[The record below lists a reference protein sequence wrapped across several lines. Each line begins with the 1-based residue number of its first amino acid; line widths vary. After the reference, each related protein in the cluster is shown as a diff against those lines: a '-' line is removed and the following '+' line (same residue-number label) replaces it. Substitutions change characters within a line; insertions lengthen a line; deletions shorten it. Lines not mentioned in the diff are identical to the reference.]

1 MKSVLSRQSGAI
13 LLLMLLFL
21 ALGVMAWFITVS
33 PSPRRELA
41 MAEKLAMAREALLGY
56 AVLYP
61 DARAN
66 RKGFVPGHLPCPDTD
81 EALGYEG
88 AEAGVCG
95 SKGVSILG
103 HFPWRSLSMPPLLGS
118 DTECLWY
125 LVSGNHKAEP
135 KADLLNPDTAGL
147 IEIVAAD
154 GQTVIAE
161 NVVAVLF
168 APGAP
173 LPGQT
178 RSFRAGADGSECRR
192 DYDARQ
198 YLENAAPNPA
208 AEGITRVMVGK
219 NESVAWISR
228 EEWVAGVETRLSPEV
243 FFADEDQADA
253 LMLTQRI
260 AACIMAFSKANELQ
274 RLPWAAPLELTA
286 AVPETFNFA
295 KLADQKNRLAGRPPY
310 SVFNS
315 LQALGTKDV
324 VIEPSFVTCMEKYA
338 SHSSCRLL
346 VRGQCPDFEA
356 VDGRPDSGSYNSH
369 NGWWDKWKEH
379 FFYLVAPNFSPAAS
393 EAEDCEAA
401 PDGCLLVAGRPYAAA
416 VIFAGEA
423 LKHQNRTGNGRMN
436 AAQYLE
442 GENAI
447 SIQHGGR
454 TLSISGND
462 QISCIAAE
470 ADGLRLIANC
480 GRDDCKSSVGLWLAC
495 QENGGEQCALPE
507 TFSGCACYG
516 VMMRWQD
523 EACAFASPR
532 PLCRRLLARIKS
544 CA

>member
-1 MKSVLSRQSGAI
+1 VNRVLSRQSGAI
-13 LLLMLLFL
+13 LLLILLFL

-41 MAEKLAMAREALLGY
+41 TAEKLAMAREALLGY
-56 AVLYP
+56 AVIYP
-61 DARAN
+61 EARAN

-81 EALGYEG
+81 SSLGYEG
-88 AEAGVCG
+88 AEAGVCAG
-95 SKGVSILG
+95 KGISVLG
-103 HFPWRSLSMPPLLGS
+103 RFPWRSLSMPPLKGS

-135 KADLLNPDTAGL
+135 KADLLNPDTDGL
-147 IEIVAAD
+147 IEIVSAD

-198 YLENAAPNPA
+198 YLENNAPNPA

-219 NESVAWISR
+219 NESMTWITR
-228 EEWVAGVETRLSPEV
+228 DEWAARIEARLSPDI
-243 FFADEDQADA
+243 FFAGGEEPDA

-260 AACIMAFSKANELQ
+260 AACVMAFGKANEFQ

-286 AVPETFNFA
+286 AVPETFHFSR
-295 KLADQKNRLAGRPPY
+295 LADQKNRLAGRPPY

-315 LQALGTKDV
+315 LKALSAKDFT
-324 VIEPSFVTCMEKYA
+324 EQSFVTCIDKDS

-356 VDGRPDSGSYNSH
+356 VDGRPDGSSYNSH
-369 NGWWDKWKEH
+369 NGWWDKWKDH
-379 FFYLVAPNFSPAAS
+379 FFYLVAPNFAPAAVES
-393 EAEDCEAA
+393 EDCEAA
-401 PDGCLLVAGRPYAAA
+401 PGGCLLVAGRPYAAA

-423 LKHQNRTGNGRMN
+423 LEHQKRTGDDRMN

-454 TLSISGND
+454 ILSVVGND
-462 QISCIAAE
+462 QISCIRAE
-470 ADGLRLIANC
+470 ADGLRLVANC
-480 GRDDCKSSVGLWLAC
+480 GRDDCKSNAGQWLAC
-495 QENGGEQCALPE
+495 QEIGGASCALPE

-516 VMMRWQD
+516 VMMRWQN

-532 PLCRRLLARIKS
+532 PLCRRLLARMKS